1 MPPNICG
8 RQRKHRIS
16 PQGGRGREGESR
28 TGAGRATHV
37 GAGAEGLD
45 GGDDVDGDAEER
57 GGDRDDAEA
66 AADDE
71 ERVGAGARGPALP
84 LPRRVRVPSPVSTGL
99 LRGGGT
105 CPRRRG
111 G

>member
-1 MPPNICG
+1 VDGKGKVALERNG
-8 RQRKHRIS
+8 AS
-16 PQGGRGREGESR
+16 
-28 TGAGRATHV
+28 GAGQATHI

-45 GGDDVDGDAEER
+45 GGDDVDGDAEKR

-99 LRGGGT
+99 RRGGGT
-105 CPRRRG
+105 CPRRRCG
-111 G
+111 